1 MITTTLSQDEI
12 LSKFKAEIDSFCNNA
27 KFFKSISLRAKLQ
40 NGNVIKMTLC
50 INRSSSNVDTNS
62 INGGDK

>member
-1 MITTTLSQDEI
+1 MIKTTLSQDEI

-27 KFFKSISLRAKLQ
+27 EFFKSISLRAKLQ

-62 INGGDK
+62 IKGGD

>member
-1 MITTTLSQDEI
+1 MNTTTLSQDEI
-12 LSKFKAEIDSFCNNA
+12 LSKFKAEIDSFYNNTNI
-27 KFFKSISLRAKLQ
+27 FKSLSIRAKLQ

-62 INGGDK
+62 IKGGD